1 MALVLD
7 SSLTILQKLED
18 DDERRRNTTMRMF
31 AHQANLVHLGRSKSR
46 DVSRLDSG
54 MSREYTQSTVAQIA
68 CKWNATFCLHYRS
81 RRIRSSDNNYREL
94 IDCNV
99 LHPMNYISWAPLFLY
114 KQRSSSSLKL
124 LASLVHVGL
133 LARVALESGSA
144 VTGLIATR
152 LEVTLISLEAYCG
165 ILGSSPAIWNMGA
178 MQYFVVIGQKGAQI
192 EEVMEEVCRLPLLWC
207 AIPTSLRSFI
217 GRTGQIFSQ
226 VFLSVRSSLP

>member
-1 MALVLD
+1 MAFVLD
-7 SSLTILQKLED
+7 SSSTTLQKLED
-18 DDERRRNTTMRMF
+18 DDEQRRNTTMRMF
-31 AHQANLVHLGRSKSR
+31 AHQANLVHLGRLKSR

-54 MSREYTQSTVAQIA
+54 MSMEYTQSTVAQIA

-81 RRIRSSDNNYREL
+81 RRIRLSDNNYREL

-124 LASLVHVGL
+124 LASLPTLGHVRL

-152 LEVTLISLEAYCG
+152 LEVTLISLETQCSAWARHPQFGTWVQCN
-165 ILGSSPAIWNMGA
+165 ILW
-178 MQYFVVIGQKGAQI
+178 
-192 EEVMEEVCRLPLLWC
+192 
-207 AIPTSLRSFI
+207 
-217 GRTGQIFSQ
+217 
-226 VFLSVRSSLP
+226 